1 MNNDELP
8 MRAETASAYVDRE
21 LDAAERSAADAD
33 PETMAMA
40 DSFVRIRA
48 ALADIAPVADV
59 IRSAAIAAA
68 LAEFD
73 ARDAA
78 TPAAAVAVAPVT
90 ALKARRVRTYRVLT
104 GVAAAL
110 VVGVVA
116 VAALNSPGDD
126 TETFSATEVS
136 VPGDAAATESAEQPT
151 LKVADTGAA
160 AETAAGQPAAGSAAD
175 SAAAIVPAVDS
186 QEALEQY
193 ADNSEVGGSSS
204 AAPPAT
210 TTAAA
215 AVAVTAAPAATEAAP
230 VLPAAAPAVASY
242 QTPSCLPPNDT
253 VLGAIT
259 VRGTPALA
267 VRDASTGVV
276 QAIDATDC
284 TVYFSVDGP

>member
-8 MRAETASAYVDRE
+8 MRAEMASAYVDGE
-21 LDAAERSAADAD
+21 LDAADRGAAAAD
-33 PETMAMA
+33 PEAMAMA

-48 ALADIAPVADV
+48 ALADVAPVADD

-73 ARDAA
+73 TRKMA
-78 TPAAAVAVAPVT
+78 TPVAAGAVAAVTP
-90 ALKARRVRTYRVLT
+90 LKARRVRTYRLLT

-110 VVGVVA
+110 VIGVVA
-116 VAALNSPGDD
+116 VAALNSTGDD
-126 TETFSATEVS
+126 TQSFSATEVS
-136 VPGDAAATESAEQPT
+136 AAPGVAATESAEQPS

-160 AETAAGQPAAGSAAD
+160 AETAAGQADAGSAAD

-186 QEALEQY
+186 QQALAQY
-193 ADNSEVGGSSS
+193 AADNSEVGGSTS
-204 AAPPAT
+204 AAPPP
-210 TTAAA
+210 TTATA

-230 VLPAAAPAVASY
+230 ALPAAAPAAASY

-276 QAIDATDC
+276 QAIDAANC

>member
-136 VPGDAAATESAEQPT
+136 VPDDAAATESAEQPT
-151 LKVADTGAA
+151 LKVADTGA
-160 AETAAGQPAAGSAAD
+160 AAGQPAAGSAAD